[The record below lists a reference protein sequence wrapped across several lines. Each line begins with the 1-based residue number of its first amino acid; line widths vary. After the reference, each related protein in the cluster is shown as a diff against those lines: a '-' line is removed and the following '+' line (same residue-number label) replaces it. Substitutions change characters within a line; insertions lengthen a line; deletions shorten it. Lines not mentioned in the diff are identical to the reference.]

1 MPDQPISPSTD
12 APADVF
18 SDVAFPVRP
27 PPDPAA
33 DNMMDLTPAM
43 EAGASAGMPPG
54 AEGAAAGD
62 TTIAGVAAAD
72 SAGSDAAGAA
82 MAAVVAATSSADSD
96 GLREGTTTTVTAAAV
111 GQGGAVAAGF
121 QLSENVGLS
130 NAVYRRDVALPADRA
145 LVRLLV
151 PDNRTVKLWH
161 AIDELAG
168 DVENL
173 HRGSQDLVS
182 EMIDRLTVA
191 RNLLLHSRDS
201 YEDAE
206 REVAIVRHRLLRVK
220 HSTFLEQ
227 PQTIVG
233 YLVIVLLILGAGF
246 AYSNTLLDFLGRPGI
261 IAGISAPVL
270 LNTMLWGGIGGLTAA
285 FFALQRHV
293 LDFDQQHARWFY
305 LSPVIGLFI
314 GPLIALVAE
323 IGLPALFV
331 LAGGQTANMTVAPG
345 LLYLLAWAVGFQQ
358 NLLLRLVNKV
368 FTSIFPDTAAG

>member
-1 MPDQPISPSTD
+1 MSDQPVPPTG
-12 APADVF
+12 AETAATDVF
-18 SDVAFPVRP
+18 SDVAFPVE
-27 PPDPAA
+27 PAA
-33 DNMMDLTPAM
+33 EPAAEDPTTLTPAM
-43 EAGASAGMPPG
+43 EAGAA
-54 AEGAAAGD
+54 
-62 TTIAGVAAAD
+62 VAA
-72 SAGSDAAGAA
+72 
-82 MAAVVAATSSADSD
+82 MVAATTSGDSD
-96 GLREGTTTTVTAAAV
+96 GSGEGTTTTVAAAAV

-130 NAVYRRDVALPADRA
+130 NAVYQRAVALPSDRA

-151 PDNRTVKLWH
+151 PENRTIKLWH
-161 AIDELAG
+161 SIDALAG
-168 DVENL
+168 EVENL

-191 RNLLLHSRDS
+191 RNLLLHSRDA

-206 REVAIVRHRLLRVK
+206 REVAIVRHRLLRIQR
-220 HSTFLEQ
+220 SSFPEQ
-227 PQTIVG
+227 PQAIVG
-233 YLVIVLLILGAGF
+233 YLVLVLLILGAGF
-246 AYSNTLLDFLGRPGI
+246 AFTNGFLDLLGRPGT
-261 IAGISAPVL
+261 IAGISSPTL

-285 FFALQRHV
+285 FFALARHV

-305 LSPVIGLFI
+305 LSPIIGLFI

-331 LAGGQTANMTVAPG
+331 FAGGQTANMTVAPA

-368 FTSIFPDTAAG
+368 FGSILPDKPATG

>member
-1 MPDQPISPSTD
+1 MSDQSSTTSTD
-12 APADVF
+12 APAEVF
-18 SDVAFPVRP
+18 SDVAFPTQ
-27 PPDPAA
+27 PAA
-33 DNMMDLTPAM
+33 EPPADDVMDLTPGM
-43 EAGASAGMPPG
+43 EAGPTAGMPPG
-54 AEGAAAGD
+54 ASDAPASETTLAG
-62 TTIAGVAAAD
+62 T
-72 SAGSDAAGAA
+72 AGSDAAGAA
-82 MAAVVAATSSADSD
+82 MAAVVAATTSGDTAASGD
-96 GLREGTTTTVTAAAV
+96 GASTTTVAAAAG
-111 GQGGAVAAGF
+111 GQGGAGAAGF
-121 QLSENVGLS
+121 KLSENVGLS
-130 NAVYRRDVALPADRA
+130 TAVYRRETALPSDRA

-168 DVENL
+168 DVEGL
-173 HRGSQDLVS
+173 RRGSQELVS

-206 REVAIVRHRLLRVK
+206 REVAIVRHRLLRVQ

-246 AYSNTLLDFLGRPGI
+246 FFSNAVLDFFGRPGT

-270 LNTMLWGGIGGLTAA
+270 LNTMLWGGIGGLSAA

-293 LDFDQQHARWFY
+293 LDFDQQHARWYY

-331 LAGGQTANMTVAPG
+331 LAGGQTANMTVAPA

-368 FTSIFPDTAAG
+368 FTSIMPDKAEA